1 MKGKRFLYLLVF
13 IFALFLPSAWANSDQ
28 WEYAQFSTF
37 SWQGELRAE
46 WITSEGKT
54 SAIGGV
60 LPLAEK
66 VMGQLIS
73 DTDNAFIVWFNY
85 LGSEGWEL
93 ISVRDVRET
102 STLYLFKR
110 KKGS

>member
-1 MKGKRFLYLLVF
+1 MKEKKSLFLLVF
-13 IFALFLPSAWANSDQ
+13 VLFFSAAWAENDQ

-46 WITSEGKT
+46 WTTNEET
-54 SAIGGV
+54 VLATGGV

-66 VMGQLIS
+66 VMGRLIS

-85 LGSEGWEL
+85 LGSKGWEL
-93 ISVRDVRET
+93 ISIRDVREN

-110 KKGS
+110 RK

>member
-1 MKGKRFLYLLVF
+1 MREKRLLCLLVLTF
-13 IFALFLPSAWANSDQ
+13 TLLLQSAWANSDQ

-85 LGSEGWEL
+85 LGSKGWEL
-93 ISVRDVRET
+93 INVRDVREN

>member
-1 MKGKRFLYLLVF
+1 MKEKSFLLIFVF
-13 IFALFLPSAWANSDQ
+13 GLFFSAALAENDQ

-46 WITSEGKT
+46 WITSDDKV
-54 SAIGGV
+54 SATGGV

-85 LGSEGWEL
+85 LGSKGWEL
-93 ISVRDVRET
+93 VSVREVRQD

-110 KKGS
+110 KKNVE